1 MGEPFFAMLNRGR
14 EKEGETGGGMGQR
27 IFLRPILCLVAVK
40 ASEKPLVLQMITE
53 IFFLHKNHFLLLG
66 WYILAENTTDGIETF
81 YLLAFKF
88 CSNLRIDKMKTCMLL
103 WFQNENLC

>member
-1 MGEPFFAMLNRGR
+1 MLNRGR

-27 IFLRPILCLVAVK
+27 IFFTAYFMPGGGKSLRK
-40 ASEKPLVLQMITE
+40 AFSPANDNRDI
-53 IFFLHKNHFLLLG
+53 FLHKNHFLLLG

>member
-1 MGEPFFAMLNRGR
+1 MQQLVSDQDKKVNSSRSVYLLKSLRKAFSPANDNRD
-14 EKEGETGGGMGQR
+14 
-27 IFLRPILCLVAVK
+27 I
-40 ASEKPLVLQMITE
+40 
-53 IFFLHKNHFLLLG
+53 FLHKNHFLLLG